1 MSERTRKVLKILSI
15 AVVIGLIFVL
25 IGACINLYVVHT
37 GGKRIYSVKAMRGSH
52 ADCILVLGAGLKP
65 DGSPSDMLR
74 DRLSFAC
81 DLWEEGVSDTVL
93 ISGDRASES
102 YDEVTAM
109 KNYLLAHGVPEEA
122 ILEDPMGYS
131 TSESLIRAK
140 EVYGY
145 ENIVVVTQRYHL
157 YRALYVAEKI
167 GLDAKGV
174 NSDPFTYRGQFLR
187 DMREFAARVKDF
199 FKFLSL

>member
-1 MSERTRKVLKILSI
+1 
-15 AVVIGLIFVL
+15 
-25 IGACINLYVVHT
+25 
-37 GGKRIYSVKAMRGSH
+37 
-52 ADCILVLGAGLKP
+52 
-65 DGSPSDMLR
+65 MLR

-93 ISGDRASES
+93 VSSDRASES

-131 TSESLIRAK
+131 TSESLKRAK
-140 EVYGY
+140 DVFGY
-145 ENIVVVTQRYHL
+145 ENVVVVTQRYHL
-157 YRALYVAEKI
+157 YRALYIAQKT

-174 NSDPFTYRGQFLR
+174 NSDPYTYRGQVLR
-187 DMREFAARVKDF
+187 DIREFAARIKDF
-199 FKFLSL
+199 FKFL

>member
-1 MSERTRKVLKILSI
+1 MSKRTRTVLKLLSI
-15 AVVIGLIFVL
+15 AVVIGLILVL
-25 IGACINLYVVHT
+25 IGACINLYMVHT
-37 GGKRIYSVKAMRGSH
+37 GGKQIYTVEQMRGSK

-93 ISGDRASES
+93 VSGDRASES

-122 ILEDPMGYS
+122 ILEDPKGYS
-131 TSESLIRAK
+131 TSESLKRAK
-140 EVYGY
+140 DVFGY
-145 ENIVVVTQRYHL
+145 ENVVVVTQRYHL
-157 YRALYVAEKI
+157 YRALYIAQKT

-174 NSDPFTYRGQFLR
+174 NSDPYTYRGQVLR
-187 DMREFAARVKDF
+187 DIREFAARIKDF
-199 FKFLSL
+199 FKFI

>member
-1 MSERTRKVLKILSI
+1 MSKRTRTVLKILSI
-15 AVVIGLIFVL
+15 AVVIGLILVL
-25 IGACINLYVVHT
+25 IGACINLYVIHT
-37 GGKRIYSVKAMRGSH
+37 GGKRIYSVKAMRGSQ

-74 DRLSFAC
+74 DRLAFAC

-93 ISGDRASES
+93 VSGDRASES

-122 ILEDPMGYS
+122 IVEDPMGYS
-131 TSESLIRAK
+131 TSESLKRAK
-140 EVYGY
+140 DIFGY
-145 ENIVVVTQRYHL
+145 ENVVVVTQRYHL
-157 YRALYVAEKI
+157 YRALYIAQKT

-174 NSDPFTYRGQFLR
+174 NSDPYTYRGQVLR
-187 DMREFAARVKDF
+187 DIREFAARIKDF
-199 FKFLSL
+199 FKFI

>member
-1 MSERTRKVLKILSI
+1 MSKRTRTVLKLLSI
-15 AVVIGLIFVL
+15 AVVIGLILVV

-37 GGKRIYSVKAMRGSH
+37 GGKQIYTVEQMRGSK

-93 ISGDRASES
+93 VSGDRASES

-122 ILEDPMGYS
+122 IVEDPMGYS
-131 TSESLIRAK
+131 TSESLKRAK
-140 EVYGY
+140 DIFGY
-145 ENIVVVTQRYHL
+145 ENVAVVTQRYHL
-157 YRALYVAEKI
+157 YRALYIAQKI

-174 NSDPFTYRGQFLR
+174 NSDPFTYRGQTLR
-187 DMREFAARVKDF
+187 DIREFAARIKDF
-199 FKFLSL
+199 FKFI

>member
-1 MSERTRKVLKILSI
+1 MSKRTRTVLKLLSI
-15 AVVIGLIFVL
+15 AVIIGLILVL

-37 GGKRIYSVKAMRGSH
+37 GGKQIYTVEQMRGSQ

-81 DLWEEGVSDTVL
+81 DLWNEGVSDTVL
-93 ISGDRASES
+93 ISGDRASEA

-122 ILEDPMGYS
+122 IVEDPMGYS
-131 TSESLIRAK
+131 TSESLKRAK
-140 EVYGY
+140 DIFGY
-145 ENIVVVTQRYHL
+145 ENVAVVTQRYHL
-157 YRALYVAEKI
+157 YRALYIAQKI

-174 NSDPFTYRGQFLR
+174 NSDPFTYRGQTLR
-187 DMREFAARVKDF
+187 DIREFAARIKDF
-199 FKFLSL
+199 FKFL

>member
-1 MSERTRKVLKILSI
+1 MSKRTRTVLKILSI
-15 AVVIGLIFVL
+15 AVVIGLILVL
-25 IGACINLYVVHT
+25 IGACINLYIVHT
-37 GGKRIYSVKAMRGSH
+37 GGKQIYTVEQMRGSK

-93 ISGDRASES
+93 VSGDRASES

-131 TSESLIRAK
+131 TSESLKRAK
-140 EVYGY
+140 DVFGY
-145 ENIVVVTQRYHL
+145 ENVVVVTQRYHL
-157 YRALYVAEKI
+157 YRALYIAQKT

-174 NSDPFTYRGQFLR
+174 NSDPYTYRGQVLR
-187 DMREFAARVKDF
+187 DIREFAARIKDF
-199 FKFLSL
+199 FKFL

>member
-1 MSERTRKVLKILSI
+1 MSEKTRKVLKILSI
-15 AVVIGLIFVL
+15 AVVIGLILVL
-25 IGACINLYVVHT
+25 IGACINLYVIHT

-81 DLWEEGVSDTVL
+81 DLWQEGVSDTVL

-122 ILEDPMGYS
+122 IVEDPMGYS

-145 ENIVVVTQRYHL
+145 ENIIVVTQRYHL

-174 NSDPFTYRGQFLR
+174 NSDPFTYRGQVLR

-199 FKFLSL
+199 FKLLSL

>member
-1 MSERTRKVLKILSI
+1 MSEKTRKVLKILSI
-15 AVVIGLIFVL
+15 AVVIGLILVL
-25 IGACINLYVVHT
+25 IGACINLYVIHT

-81 DLWEEGVSDTVL
+81 DLWQEGVSDTVL

-122 ILEDPMGYS
+122 IVEDPMGFS

-145 ENIVVVTQRYHL
+145 ENIIVVTQRYHL

-174 NSDPFTYRGQFLR
+174 NSDPFTYRGQVLR

>member
-1 MSERTRKVLKILSI
+1 MSEKARKVLKILSI
-15 AVVIGLIFVL
+15 AVVIGLILVL
-25 IGACINLYVVHT
+25 IGACINLYVIHT
-37 GGKRIYSVKAMRGSH
+37 GGKRIYSVKAVRGSH

-81 DLWEEGVSDTVL
+81 DLWQEGVSDTVL

-122 ILEDPMGYS
+122 ILEDPMGFS

-145 ENIVVVTQRYHL
+145 ENIIVVTQRYHL

-174 NSDPFTYRGQFLR
+174 NSDPFTYRGQVLR

>member
-1 MSERTRKVLKILSI
+1 MSEKTRKVLKILSI
-15 AVVIGLIFVL
+15 AVVIGLILVL
-25 IGACINLYVVHT
+25 IGACINLYVIHT

-81 DLWEEGVSDTVL
+81 DLWQEGVSDTVL

-109 KNYLLAHGVPEEA
+109 KNYLLAHGVPEDA

-145 ENIVVVTQRYHL
+145 ENIIVVTQRYHL

-174 NSDPFTYRGQFLR
+174 NSDPFTYRGQVLR

-199 FKFLSL
+199 FKLLSL

>member
-1 MSERTRKVLKILSI
+1 MSERTRKVLKVLSI

-109 KNYLLAHGVPEEA
+109 KNYLLTHGVPEKA

-145 ENIVVVTQRYHL
+145 ENIVAVTQRYHL

-174 NSDPFTYRGQFLR
+174 NSDPFTYRGQVLR

-199 FKFLSL
+199 FKFL